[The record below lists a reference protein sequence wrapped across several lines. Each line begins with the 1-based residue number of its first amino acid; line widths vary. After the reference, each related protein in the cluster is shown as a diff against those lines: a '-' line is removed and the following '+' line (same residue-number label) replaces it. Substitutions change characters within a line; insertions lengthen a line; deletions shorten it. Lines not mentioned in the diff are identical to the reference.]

1 MKCEMC
7 HKNDAECAMQITRDG
22 VEDELY
28 VCSVCEREERLRRQK
43 NSQRTRKKL
52 MLPPGVSMSVT
63 QIGEGEAPPQIIEA
77 LMNAVQGVV
86 SGMGKEP
93 PAAPSTG
100 SREMFDVPL
109 DGVDGSFVLAGALQL
124 EGLFLIGEIEAVKRS
139 LRALDMDMA
148 GYAINGIIDSG
159 HVYVL
164 KRACDAA
171 KARRIR
177 DRIVAQEHTA
187 RLRLMNEMPRVFGDA
202 LCRALAI
209 LKNAR
214 LLSSGELFDLLSPLR
229 LAASGGYIEGITPE
243 TLETLI
249 ASIDIFNKDETLDQ
263 RSRDKIDAGLA
274 DEMNRRFED
283 VVLNEEAEDKF
294 L

>member
-1 MKCEMC
+1 
-7 HKNDAECAMQITRDG
+7 
-22 VEDELY
+22 
-28 VCSVCEREERLRRQK
+28 
-43 NSQRTRKKL
+43 

-93 PAAPSTG
+93 SAAPAAA
-100 SREMFDVPL
+100 SREMAEVSL
-109 DGVDGSFVLAGALQL
+109 DGVDGRLVLAGALQL

-139 LRALDMDMA
+139 LHALDMDMA
-148 GYAINGIIDSG
+148 GYAINGINDSG

-171 KARRIR
+171 KARRVR
-177 DRIVAQEHTA
+177 DSIVAQELAA
-187 RLRLMNEMPRVFGDA
+187 RIRLMNEMPRVFGDA

-214 LLSSGELFDLLSPLR
+214 LLSAGELFDLLSPLR
-229 LAASGGYIEGITPE
+229 LAAFDGFIEGIT
-243 TLETLI
+243 LESLESLV

-283 VVLNEEAEDKF
+283 VVLNEEAEDRF